1 MAQNENINDHKAKQD
16 SAADDKAGSLSQ
28 SSKHTLFSGDLDSFE
43 QSRAFVH
50 SQRATM
56 GAQAYAAMAKK
67 AYQTNMPNPNQV
79 HVGSTFDAYDDQDE
93 SLQRTKRPMPHQ
105 SDNASVWDTNSFNG
119 TASASD
125 TGTGMGTGTGMD
137 AGTGTGT
144 SADVGSVYST
154 GASDSAGHSIDEHF
168 NAKLAGSNGAIQ
180 DAQIYVESEDTA
192 EIQEPAS
199 LEDSSTTTST
209 NNTASNTATVANSP
223 DTSASSNNSHNTDR
237 DHQIPSSKEW
247 SDFMSRLSQYPDEAG
262 ANYDQASSLNSSSQ
276 TTAANSIEATTAT
289 KAQQEANQRASLND
303 GQALNADLVQE
314 NNLSDTNS
322 LGRKPNQVLDSV
334 STDDQSQEQYEMK
347 SPEHHSEPNVAS
359 EQQSMSD
366 FASNQEQIPS
376 GQQWS
381 EFMERLAHHN
391 DAMRAEGNHA
401 PAEENYYQGQGPGAN
416 SAAQDPARFAHL
428 FNNQAHASGQNQGLS
443 QGQAQ
448 AQGQVYGSGQ
458 GSNYNQY
465 MNQAQAQAQVQ
476 AQAQAQ
482 AQANM
487 KANALRQALGQG
499 QAPGMQ
505 GMSGAQGAS
514 GAFGA
519 SGMAGQ
525 AQQGQGQGQGHGQ
538 GFGTQGQGQTQGAY
552 YGHNQG
558 QYQAHAQAQAQAQA
572 QAMAQA
578 RMNQAMVNNDMDY
591 AKKEKLSENLAFHIL
606 MVAVISLCLLIPTMF
621 FEYVLNDRQYTEE
634 MAIESIVTPWGEDQ
648 TLSDPIV
655 VVPTPMLSKKYVNS
669 DDETTVIESIE
680 TKNFYVYP
688 DDANSQNKLSL
699 EKRSRGNYV
708 ATLYKVNTEQ
718 KGSFDL
724 RHAYESIMALSKVD
738 HAGYDEIYLYFPV
751 EYKRS
756 IGEIAF
762 VNINGKDF
770 VVEPSSFD
778 TGFMVTISPSEV
790 RKIINGEPLGHTSNQ
805 DSNAPALYNSLDA
818 KAVKANE
825 SNNAVAQAGEK
836 EFSNF
841 SLLRPGELRYHA
853 KFEVRGSQ
861 KFSYMAL
868 GNQTFTNISGVGTVP
883 SFAGN
888 YLPTEHSIDEQA
900 LSFDAIY
907 KQSNLASGRR
917 QIELDEKFR
926 FSDENSYVITIA
938 DRSMSYIL
946 IERLTKYVLLF
957 IAMTFV
963 TVLAFEIVAKRTV
976 SLVQYVV
983 IGVALVLFYMVLLSL
998 NEHTNFTI
1006 SYIVAALLMSSMVAL
1021 YLKAVLDSKRNAICV
1036 FLLLLAMYAVLFAIV
1051 HIQAYALLVGTILLV
1066 IMLGVVM
1073 FITRKLNATKS

>member
-16 SAADDKAGSLSQ
+16 SVAEDKASSLSQ
-28 SSKHTLFSGDLDSFE
+28 SSKDTLFSGDLDSFE

-105 SDNASVWDTNSFNG
+105 PDNASVWDTNSFNG
-119 TASASD
+119 TASTS
-125 TGTGMGTGTGMD
+125 GTGMGTDTGMG

-144 SADVGSVYST
+144 SADVGSIYST
-154 GASDSAGHSIDEHF
+154 GASDSADHSIDEHF

-209 NNTASNTATVANSP
+209 NTTASNTATVVNSP
-223 DTSASSNNSHNTDR
+223 DTSASSNNSHKTDR

-247 SDFMSRLSQYPDEAG
+247 SDFMSRLSQYPDEIEPRAHMDSTG
-262 ANYDQASSLNSSSQ
+262 SQ
-276 TTAANSIEATTAT
+276 PTDANSIEATTTT
-289 KAQQEANQRASLND
+289 KAQHEANQNASLND
-303 GQALNADLVQE
+303 GQALNADLVKE

-359 EQQSMSD
+359 EQPSTSD
-366 FASNQEQIPS
+366 YASNQEQIPS

-391 DAMRAEGNHA
+391 DAMRAEGNQA
-401 PAEENYYQGQGPGAN
+401 PAEEGYYQGQGQVPGAN

-428 FNNQAHASGQNQGLS
+428 FNNQAHAPGQSQGLN

-458 GSNYNQY
+458 GPNYNQY
-465 MNQAQAQAQVQ
+465 MNQAQAQV
-476 AQAQAQ
+476 QAQ

-487 KANALRQALGQG
+487 KANALRQG

-505 GMSGAQGAS
+505 GMSGAQGAA

-525 AQQGQGQGQGHGQ
+525 AQHGQGQ
-538 GFGTQGQGQTQGAY
+538 GFGTQGQGQSQGAY

-558 QYQAHAQAQAQAQA
+558 QYQAQVQAQA

-578 RMNQAMVNNDMDY
+578 HMNQTVVNNDMVYD
-591 AKKEKLSENLAFHIL
+591 KKEKLSENLAFHIL

-621 FEYVLNDRQYTEE
+621 FEYVLSDRQYTEE
-634 MAIESIVTPWGEDQ
+634 MAIDSIVTPWGEEQ

-669 DDETTVIESIE
+669 DDETTVIESVE

-688 DDANSQNKLSL
+688 DEANSQNKLSL

-770 VVEPSSFD
+770 VVEPSNFD

-825 SNNAVAQAGEK
+825 SNNAVAKAGEK

-861 KFSYMAL
+861 KFAYMAL

-926 FSDENSYVITIA
+926 FSDDNSYVITIA
-938 DRSMSYIL
+938 DRSMSYTL

-1006 SYIVAALLMSSMVAL
+1006 SYIVAALLMSSMIAL

-1036 FLLLLAMYAVLFAIV
+1036 FVLLLAMYAVLFAIV

>member
-16 SAADDKAGSLSQ
+16 SAAEDKASSLSQ
-28 SSKHTLFSGDLDSFE
+28 SSEHTLFSGDLDSFE

-105 SDNASVWDTNSFNG
+105 PDNASVWDTNSFNG
-119 TASASD
+119 TASTS
-125 TGTGMGTGTGMD
+125 GTGTG
-137 AGTGTGT
+137 AGMGTGT
-144 SADVGSVYST
+144 SADVGSIYST

-209 NNTASNTATVANSP
+209 NTTASNTATVANSP
-223 DTSASSNNSHNTDR
+223 DTSASSNNSHKTDR

-262 ANYDQASSLNSSSQ
+262 ANYEQASSLKSGSQ
-276 TTAANSIEATTAT
+276 TTAANSIEATTTT
-289 KAQQEANQRASLND
+289 KAQHEANQNASLND

-334 STDDQSQEQYEMK
+334 STDDQVQEQYEMK

-359 EQQSMSD
+359 EQPSTSD
-366 FASNQEQIPS
+366 YASNQEQIPS

-401 PAEENYYQGQGPGAN
+401 SAEENYYQGQVPGAN

-428 FNNQAHASGQNQGLS
+428 FNNQAHAPGQSQGLN

-458 GSNYNQY
+458 GPNYNQY
-465 MNQAQAQAQVQ
+465 MNQAQAKV
-476 AQAQAQ
+476 QAQ

-487 KANALRQALGQG
+487 KANALRQG

-505 GMSGAQGAS
+505 GMSGAQGAA

-525 AQQGQGQGQGHGQ
+525 AQQGQGL
-538 GFGTQGQGQTQGAY
+538 GFGTQGQGQGQGQNQGAY

-558 QYQAHAQAQAQAQA
+558 QYQAQAQAQA

-578 RMNQAMVNNDMDY
+578 RMNQTMVNNDMVY

-621 FEYVLNDRQYTEE
+621 FEYVLSDRQYTEE
-634 MAIESIVTPWGEDQ
+634 MAIDSIVTPWGEEQ

-669 DDETTVIESIE
+669 DDETTVIESVE

-688 DDANSQNKLSL
+688 DEANSQNKLSL

-770 VVEPSSFD
+770 AVEPSNFD

-825 SNNAVAQAGEK
+825 SNNAVAKAGEK

-861 KFSYMAL
+861 KFAYMAL

-926 FSDENSYVITIA
+926 FSDDNSYVITIA
-938 DRSMSYIL
+938 DRSMSYTL

-1006 SYIVAALLMSSMVAL
+1006 SYIVAALLMSSMIAL

-1036 FLLLLAMYAVLFAIV
+1036 FVLLLAMYAVLFAIV

>member
-16 SAADDKAGSLSQ
+16 NAADDKASSLSQ

-105 SDNASVWDTNSFNG
+105 PDNASVWDTNSFNG
-119 TASASD
+119 TASTS
-125 TGTGMGTGTGMD
+125 GTGTG
-137 AGTGTGT
+137 AGMGTGT

-154 GASDSAGHSIDEHF
+154 GTSDSADHSIDEHF

-180 DAQIYVESEDTA
+180 DAKIYVESEDTA

-209 NNTASNTATVANSP
+209 NTTASNTATVVNSP
-223 DTSASSNNSHNTDR
+223 DTSASSNNSHKTDR

-247 SDFMSRLSQYPDEAG
+247 SDFMSRLSQYPDEREPIAHMDSTG
-262 ANYDQASSLNSSSQ
+262 SQ
-276 TTAANSIEATTAT
+276 TTAANSIEATTTT
-289 KAQQEANQRASLND
+289 KAQHEANQNASLND
-303 GQALNADLVQE
+303 GQALNADLVKE

-359 EQQSMSD
+359 EQPSTSD
-366 FASNQEQIPS
+366 YASNQEQIPS

-391 DAMRAEGNHA
+391 DAMRAEGNQA
-401 PAEENYYQGQGPGAN
+401 PAEEGYYQGQGQVPGAN

-428 FNNQAHASGQNQGLS
+428 FNNQAHAPGQSQGLN

-458 GSNYNQY
+458 GPNYKQY
-465 MNQAQAQAQVQ
+465 MNQAQAQV
-476 AQAQAQ
+476 QAQ

-487 KANALRQALGQG
+487 KANALRQG

-505 GMSGAQGAS
+505 GMYGAQVAA

-525 AQQGQGQGQGHGQ
+525 AQQGHGQGQGQ

-558 QYQAHAQAQAQAQA
+558 QYQAQAQAQA

-578 RMNQAMVNNDMDY
+578 RMNQDMVNNDMVYD
-591 AKKEKLSENLAFHIL
+591 KKEKLSENLAFHIL

-621 FEYVLNDRQYTEE
+621 FEYVLSDRQYTEE
-634 MAIESIVTPWGEDQ
+634 MAIDSIVTPWGEEQ

-669 DDETTVIESIE
+669 NDETTLIESVE

-688 DDANSQNKLSL
+688 DEANSQNKLSL

-770 VVEPSSFD
+770 AVEPSNFD

-825 SNNAVAQAGEK
+825 SNNAVAKAGEK

-861 KFSYMAL
+861 KFAYMAL

-926 FSDENSYVITIA
+926 FSDDNSYVITIA
-938 DRSMSYIL
+938 DRSMSYTL

-1006 SYIVAALLMSSMVAL
+1006 SYIVAALLMSSMIAL

-1036 FLLLLAMYAVLFAIV
+1036 FVLLLAMYAVLFAIV

>member
-16 SAADDKAGSLSQ
+16 SVADDKASSLSQ

-93 SLQRTKRPMPHQ
+93 SLQRTKRSMPHQ
-105 SDNASVWDTNSFNG
+105 HDNASVWDTNSFNG
-119 TASASD
+119 TTSTS
-125 TGTGMGTGTGMD
+125 GTGMGAGTGMH
-137 AGTGTGT
+137 AGTGTN
-144 SADVGSVYST
+144 ADDGSVYSAD
-154 GASDSAGHSIDEHF
+154 ASDSADHSLDEHF

-180 DAQIYVESEDTA
+180 DAQIYVESDDVEKS
-192 EIQEPAS
+192 QVQAS
-199 LEDSSTTTST
+199 LESTTQTT
-209 NNTASNTATVANSP
+209 ANSP
-223 DTSASSNNSHNTDR
+223 NTSASSNNSHNTDR

-262 ANYDQASSLNSSSQ
+262 ANYDQASSLNSGSQ
-276 TTAANSIEATTAT
+276 TTADNSIEATTTT
-289 KAQQEANQRASLND
+289 KAQLEANQRASLND

-401 PAEENYYQGQGPGAN
+401 PAEENYYQGQVPGAN

-428 FNNQAHASGQNQGLS
+428 FNNQAHAPGQSQGTGQGLNQG
-443 QGQAQ
+443 QAQAQ

-465 MNQAQAQAQVQ
+465 MNQAH

-487 KANALRQALGQG
+487 KANALRQGLGQG

-525 AQQGQGQGQGHGQ
+525 AQHGQGQGQGQ

-669 DDETTVIESIE
+669 DDETTVIESNE

-688 DDANSQNKLSL
+688 DEANSQNKLSL

-770 VVEPSSFD
+770 AVEPSSFD

-861 KFSYMAL
+861 KFAYMAL

>member
-16 SAADDKAGSLSQ
+16 SVAEDKASSLSQ
-28 SSKHTLFSGDLDSFE
+28 SSKDTLFSGDLDSFE

-105 SDNASVWDTNSFNG
+105 PDNASVWDTNSFNG
-119 TASASD
+119 TASTS
-125 TGTGMGTGTGMD
+125 GTGMGTDTGMG

-144 SADVGSVYST
+144 SADVGSIYST
-154 GASDSAGHSIDEHF
+154 GASDSADHSIDEHF

-209 NNTASNTATVANSP
+209 NTTASNTATVVNSP
-223 DTSASSNNSHNTDR
+223 DTSASSNNSHKTDR

-247 SDFMSRLSQYPDEAG
+247 SDFMSRLSQYPDEIEPRAHMDSTG
-262 ANYDQASSLNSSSQ
+262 SQ
-276 TTAANSIEATTAT
+276 PTDANSIEATTTT
-289 KAQQEANQRASLND
+289 KAQHEANQNASLND
-303 GQALNADLVQE
+303 GQALNADLVKE

-359 EQQSMSD
+359 EQPSTSD
-366 FASNQEQIPS
+366 YASNQEQIPS

-391 DAMRAEGNHA
+391 DAMRAEGNQA
-401 PAEENYYQGQGPGAN
+401 PAEEGYYQGQGQVPGAN

-428 FNNQAHASGQNQGLS
+428 FNNQAHAPGQSQGLN

-458 GSNYNQY
+458 GPNYNQY
-465 MNQAQAQAQVQ
+465 MNQAQAQV
-476 AQAQAQ
+476 QAQ

-487 KANALRQALGQG
+487 KANALRQG

-505 GMSGAQGAS
+505 GMSGAQGAA

-525 AQQGQGQGQGHGQ
+525 AQHGQGQ
-538 GFGTQGQGQTQGAY
+538 GFGTQGQGQSQGAY

-558 QYQAHAQAQAQAQA
+558 QYQAQVQAQA

-578 RMNQAMVNNDMDY
+578 HMNQTVVNNDMVYD
-591 AKKEKLSENLAFHIL
+591 KKEKLSENLAFHIL

-621 FEYVLNDRQYTEE
+621 FEYVLSDRQYTEE
-634 MAIESIVTPWGEDQ
+634 MAIDSIVTPWGEEQ

-669 DDETTVIESIE
+669 DDETTVIESVE

-688 DDANSQNKLSL
+688 DEANSQNKLSL

-770 VVEPSSFD
+770 VVEPSNFD

-825 SNNAVAQAGEK
+825 SNNAVAKAGEK

-861 KFSYMAL
+861 KFAYMAL

-926 FSDENSYVITIA
+926 FSDDNSYVITIA
-938 DRSMSYIL
+938 DRSMSYTL

-963 TVLAFEIVAKRTV
+963 TVSAFEIVAKRTV

-1006 SYIVAALLMSSMVAL
+1006 SYIVAALLMSSMIAL

-1036 FLLLLAMYAVLFAIV
+1036 FVLLLAMYAVLFAIV

>member
-16 SAADDKAGSLSQ
+16 NAADDKASSLSQ

-105 SDNASVWDTNSFNG
+105 PDNASVWDTNSFNG
-119 TASASD
+119 TASTS
-125 TGTGMGTGTGMD
+125 GTGTG
-137 AGTGTGT
+137 AGMGTGT

-154 GASDSAGHSIDEHF
+154 GTSDSADHSIDEHF

-209 NNTASNTATVANSP
+209 NTTASNTATVVNSP
-223 DTSASSNNSHNTDR
+223 DTSASSNNSHKTDR

-247 SDFMSRLSQYPDEAG
+247 SDFMSRLSQYPDEREPIAHMDSTG
-262 ANYDQASSLNSSSQ
+262 SQ
-276 TTAANSIEATTAT
+276 TTAANSIEATTTT
-289 KAQQEANQRASLND
+289 KAQHEANQNASLND
-303 GQALNADLVQE
+303 GQALNADLVKE

-359 EQQSMSD
+359 EQPSTSD
-366 FASNQEQIPS
+366 YASNQEQIPS

-391 DAMRAEGNHA
+391 DAMRAEGNQA
-401 PAEENYYQGQGPGAN
+401 PAEEGYYQGQGQVPGAN

-428 FNNQAHASGQNQGLS
+428 FNNQAHAPGQSQGLN

-458 GSNYNQY
+458 GPNYKQY
-465 MNQAQAQAQVQ
+465 MNQAQAQV
-476 AQAQAQ
+476 QAQ

-487 KANALRQALGQG
+487 KANALRQG

-505 GMSGAQGAS
+505 GMYGAQVAA

-525 AQQGQGQGQGHGQ
+525 AQQGHGQGQGQ

-558 QYQAHAQAQAQAQA
+558 QYQAQAQAQA

-578 RMNQAMVNNDMDY
+578 RMNQDMVNNDMVYD
-591 AKKEKLSENLAFHIL
+591 KKEKLSENLAFHIL

-621 FEYVLNDRQYTEE
+621 FEYVLSDRQYTEE
-634 MAIESIVTPWGEDQ
+634 MAIDSIVTPWGEEQ

-669 DDETTVIESIE
+669 NDETTLIESVE

-688 DDANSQNKLSL
+688 DEANSQNKLSL

-770 VVEPSSFD
+770 AVEPSNFD

-825 SNNAVAQAGEK
+825 SNNAVAKAGEK

-861 KFSYMAL
+861 KFAYMAL

-926 FSDENSYVITIA
+926 FSDDNSYVITIA
-938 DRSMSYIL
+938 DRSMSYTL

-1006 SYIVAALLMSSMVAL
+1006 SYIVAALLMSSMIAL

-1036 FLLLLAMYAVLFAIV
+1036 FVLLLAMYAVLFAIV

>member
-16 SAADDKAGSLSQ
+16 SVAEDKASSLSQ
-28 SSKHTLFSGDLDSFE
+28 SSEHTLFSGDLDSFE

-105 SDNASVWDTNSFNG
+105 PDNASVWDTNSFNG
-119 TASASD
+119 TASTS
-125 TGTGMGTGTGMD
+125 GTGMGTDTGMG

-144 SADVGSVYST
+144 SADVGSIYST
-154 GASDSAGHSIDEHF
+154 GASDSADHSIDEHF

-209 NNTASNTATVANSP
+209 NTTASNTATVVNSP
-223 DTSASSNNSHNTDR
+223 DTSASSNNSHKTDR

-247 SDFMSRLSQYPDEAG
+247 SDFMSRLSQYPDEIEPRAHMDSTG
-262 ANYDQASSLNSSSQ
+262 SQ
-276 TTAANSIEATTAT
+276 PTDANSIEATTTT
-289 KAQQEANQRASLND
+289 KAQHEANQNASLND
-303 GQALNADLVQE
+303 GQALNADLVKE

-359 EQQSMSD
+359 EQPSTSD
-366 FASNQEQIPS
+366 YASNQEQIPS

-391 DAMRAEGNHA
+391 DAMRAEGNQA
-401 PAEENYYQGQGPGAN
+401 PAEEGYYQGQGQVPGAN

-428 FNNQAHASGQNQGLS
+428 FNNQAHAPGQSQGLN

-458 GSNYNQY
+458 GPNYNQY
-465 MNQAQAQAQVQ
+465 MNQAQAQV
-476 AQAQAQ
+476 QAQ

-487 KANALRQALGQG
+487 KANALRQG

-505 GMSGAQGAS
+505 GMSGAQGAA

-525 AQQGQGQGQGHGQ
+525 AQHGQGQ
-538 GFGTQGQGQTQGAY
+538 GFGTQGQGQSQGAY

-558 QYQAHAQAQAQAQA
+558 QYQAQVQAQA

-578 RMNQAMVNNDMDY
+578 HMNQTVVNNDMVYD
-591 AKKEKLSENLAFHIL
+591 KKEKLSENLAFHIL

-621 FEYVLNDRQYTEE
+621 FEYVLSDRQYTEE
-634 MAIESIVTPWGEDQ
+634 MAIDSIVTPWGEEQ

-669 DDETTVIESIE
+669 DDETTVIESVE

-688 DDANSQNKLSL
+688 DEANSQNKLSL

-770 VVEPSSFD
+770 VVEPSNFD

-825 SNNAVAQAGEK
+825 SNNAVAKAGEK

-861 KFSYMAL
+861 KFAYMAL

-926 FSDENSYVITIA
+926 FSDDNSYVITIA
-938 DRSMSYIL
+938 DRSMSYTL

-1006 SYIVAALLMSSMVAL
+1006 SYIVAALLMSSMIAL

-1036 FLLLLAMYAVLFAIV
+1036 FVLLLAMYAVLFAIV

>member
-93 SLQRTKRPMPHQ
+93 SLQRTKRPMPNQ
-105 SDNASVWDTNSFNG
+105 PDNASVWDTNSFNG
-119 TASASD
+119 TASTS
-125 TGTGMGTGTGMD
+125 GTGMGTGTGMH
-137 AGTGTGT
+137 AGTGTGTGT

-154 GASDSAGHSIDEHF
+154 DASDSADHSLDEHF

-180 DAQIYVESEDTA
+180 DAQIYVESDDVDESQA
-192 EIQEPAS
+192 QSS
-199 LEDSSTTTST
+199 LDSTTQTT
-209 NNTASNTATVANSP
+209 ANSP
-223 DTSASSNNSHNTDR
+223 NTSTSSNNSHNTDR

-247 SDFMSRLSQYPDEAG
+247 SDFMSRLSQYPDDAG

-276 TTAANSIEATTAT
+276 TTAANSIEATTTT

-303 GQALNADLVQE
+303 GKALNADLVQE
-314 NNLSDTNS
+314 NNLSDINS

-465 MNQAQAQAQVQ
+465 MNQAQAQAQ
-476 AQAQAQ
+476 AQVQAQ

-487 KANALRQALGQG
+487 KANALRQGLEQG

-525 AQQGQGQGQGHGQ
+525 AQQGQGHGQ
-538 GFGTQGQGQTQGAY
+538 GFGTQGQGQSQGAY

-669 DDETTVIESIE
+669 DDETTVIESVE

-770 VVEPSSFD
+770 AVEPSSFD

-836 EFSNF
+836 ERSNF

-861 KFSYMAL
+861 RFAYMAL

>member
-1 MAQNENINDHKAKQD
+1 MAQNENIIDHKAKQD
-16 SAADDKAGSLSQ
+16 SAAEDKASSLSQ
-28 SSKHTLFSGDLDSFE
+28 SSEHTLFSGDLDSFE

-105 SDNASVWDTNSFNG
+105 PDNASVWDTNSFNG
-119 TASASD
+119 TASTS
-125 TGTGMGTGTGMD
+125 GTGTG
-137 AGTGTGT
+137 AGMGTGT
-144 SADVGSVYST
+144 SADVGSIYST

-209 NNTASNTATVANSP
+209 NTTASNTATVANSP
-223 DTSASSNNSHNTDR
+223 DTSASSNNSHKTDR

-262 ANYDQASSLNSSSQ
+262 ANYEQASSLKSGSQ
-276 TTAANSIEATTAT
+276 TTAANSIEATTTT
-289 KAQQEANQRASLND
+289 KAQHEANQNASLND

-334 STDDQSQEQYEMK
+334 STDDQVQEQYEMK

-359 EQQSMSD
+359 EQPSTSD
-366 FASNQEQIPS
+366 YASNQEQIPS

-401 PAEENYYQGQGPGAN
+401 SAEENYYQGQVPGAN

-428 FNNQAHASGQNQGLS
+428 FNNQAHAPGQSQGLN

-458 GSNYNQY
+458 GPNYNQY
-465 MNQAQAQAQVQ
+465 MNQAQAKV
-476 AQAQAQ
+476 QAQ

-487 KANALRQALGQG
+487 KANALRQG

-505 GMSGAQGAS
+505 GMSGAQGAA

-525 AQQGQGQGQGHGQ
+525 AQQGQGLGFGTQGQG
-538 GFGTQGQGQTQGAY
+538 QGQGQTQGAY
-552 YGHNQG
+552 YGYNQG
-558 QYQAHAQAQAQAQA
+558 QYQAQAQAQA

-578 RMNQAMVNNDMDY
+578 RMNQDMVNNDMVYD
-591 AKKEKLSENLAFHIL
+591 KKEKLSENLAFHIL

-634 MAIESIVTPWGEDQ
+634 MAIDSIVTPWGEEQ

-669 DDETTVIESIE
+669 DDETTVIESVE

-688 DDANSQNKLSL
+688 DEANSQNKLSL

-770 VVEPSSFD
+770 VVEPSNFD

-825 SNNAVAQAGEK
+825 SNNAVAKAGEK

-861 KFSYMAL
+861 KFAYMAL

-926 FSDENSYVITIA
+926 FSDDNSYVITIA
-938 DRSMSYIL
+938 DRSMSYTL

-1006 SYIVAALLMSSMVAL
+1006 SYIVAALLMSSMIAL

-1036 FLLLLAMYAVLFAIV
+1036 FVLLLAMYAVLFAIV

>member
-16 SAADDKAGSLSQ
+16 SAAEDKAGSLSQ
-28 SSKHTLFSGDLDSFE
+28 SSKDTLFSGDLDSFE

-105 SDNASVWDTNSFNG
+105 PDNASVWDTNSFNG
-119 TASASD
+119 TASTS
-125 TGTGMGTGTGMD
+125 GTGMGTDTGMG

-144 SADVGSVYST
+144 SADVGSIYST
-154 GASDSAGHSIDEHF
+154 DASDSAGHSIDEHF

-209 NNTASNTATVANSP
+209 NTTASNTATVANSP
-223 DTSASSNNSHNTDR
+223 DTSASSNNSHKTDR

-247 SDFMSRLSQYPDEAG
+247 SDFMSRLSQYPEETG
-262 ANYDQASSLNSSSQ
+262 ANYEQASSLKSGSQ
-276 TTAANSIEATTAT
+276 TTAANSIEATTT
-289 KAQQEANQRASLND
+289 NKAQHEANQNASLND
-303 GQALNADLVQE
+303 GQALNADLVKE

-359 EQQSMSD
+359 EQPSMSD

-401 PAEENYYQGQGPGAN
+401 PAEENYYQGQVPGAN

-428 FNNQAHASGQNQGLS
+428 FNNQAHAPGQSQGLN

-458 GSNYNQY
+458 GPNYNLY
-465 MNQAQAQAQVQ
+465 MNQAQAQV
-476 AQAQAQ
+476 QAQ

-487 KANALRQALGQG
+487 KANALRQG

-505 GMSGAQGAS
+505 GMSGAQGAA

-525 AQQGQGQGQGHGQ
+525 AQHGQGQGQGQ
-538 GFGTQGQGQTQGAY
+538 GFGTQGQGQNQGAY

-558 QYQAHAQAQAQAQA
+558 QYQAQAQAQA

-578 RMNQAMVNNDMDY
+578 RMNQDMVNNDMVY

-621 FEYVLNDRQYTEE
+621 FEYVLSDRQYTEE
-634 MAIESIVTPWGEDQ
+634 MAIDSIVTPWGEEQ

-669 DDETTVIESIE
+669 DDETTVIESVE

-688 DDANSQNKLSL
+688 DEANSQNKLSL

-770 VVEPSSFD
+770 VVEPSNFD

-825 SNNAVAQAGEK
+825 SNNAVAKAGEK

-861 KFSYMAL
+861 KFAYMAL

-926 FSDENSYVITIA
+926 FSDDNSYVITIA
-938 DRSMSYIL
+938 DRSMSYTL

-1006 SYIVAALLMSSMVAL
+1006 SYIVAALLMSSMIAL

-1036 FLLLLAMYAVLFAIV
+1036 FVLLLAMYAVLFAIV